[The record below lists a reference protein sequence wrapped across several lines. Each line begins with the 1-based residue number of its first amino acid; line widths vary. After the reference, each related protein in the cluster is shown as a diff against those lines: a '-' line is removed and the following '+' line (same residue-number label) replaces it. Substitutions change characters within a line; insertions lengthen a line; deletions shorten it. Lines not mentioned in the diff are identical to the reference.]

1 MVYSFC
7 TGESRPEDNAQEAM
21 DTSPDPPEDMVEE
34 VDRVEEMDTG
44 SSVATDKAS
53 EQRGQVGSGSW
64 VLGLP
69 LE

>member
-1 MVYSFC
+1 MVCSFC

-21 DTSPDPPEDMVEE
+21 DTSPDPQEDM
-34 VDRVEEMDTG
+34 VEEMDTG
-44 SSVATDKAS
+44 STVGMDKAS

-64 VLGLP
+64 GLGLP